1 MLKIFTDVKAAV
13 TTRQSAVFYGL
24 KVSANDMTCC
34 PFHPDKHPSMKVD
47 ERYYCFGCHQ
57 TGDVIHFVA
66 SLFHLGQ
73 YEAAM
78 KLAND
83 FHIQVSDGERPAKKK
98 VRRGFVPFKPDMA
111 SLSAKV
117 AAIQAEA
124 AQHQLEAWIN
134 HAADVLA
141 QYKLLLG
148 AWREEYAPQNDED
161 DWHPLFVEACTQA
174 NIVDYL
180 FTLIDDPQE
189 HNFLY
194 TEYREE
200 VKRIDERIYQYRTAA
215 AV

>member
-1 MLKIFTDVKAAV
+1 MNIFTDVKAVV
-13 TTRQSAVFYGL
+13 TTRQAAVFYGL
-24 KVSANDMTCC
+24 KVSTNGMTCC

-134 HAADVLA
+134 HAAACLHSTSCCSGRGR
-141 QYKLLLG
+141 KNTRRRMMRMIGIRCL
-148 AWREEYAPQNDED
+148 WRPAHRPIS
-161 DWHPLFVEACTQA
+161 WITCL
-174 NIVDYL
+174 
-180 FTLIDDPQE
+180 
-189 HNFLY
+189 
-194 TEYREE
+194 R
-200 VKRIDERIYQYRTAA
+200 
-215 AV
+215 